1 MKCIIII
8 AYICLSPLDRGHKF
22 NRLCQRVNV
31 NSQSSLWKGR
41 ETGSEVKV
49 IDPNILFLTIKYEIQ
64 EENSK
69 KTYATQTGLNSE
81 ATNKLISQEII
92 LSC

>member
-1 MKCIIII
+1 M
-8 AYICLSPLDRGHKF
+8 
-22 NRLCQRVNV
+22 

-41 ETGSEVKV
+41 QTGSEVKV
-49 IDPNILFLTIKYEIQ
+49 IDPNIHFLTIKYEIQ

-92 LSC
+92 LSCSLTFTEFHFKWFLNTPLSF